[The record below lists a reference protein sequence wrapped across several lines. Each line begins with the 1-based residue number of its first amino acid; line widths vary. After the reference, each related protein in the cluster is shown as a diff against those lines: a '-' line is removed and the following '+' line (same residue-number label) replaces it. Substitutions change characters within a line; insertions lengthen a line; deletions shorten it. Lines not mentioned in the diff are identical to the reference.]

1 MLHQSL
7 PRFVAGIKTPFVKKM
22 NFINLANQYNKAQ
35 ICFKS
40 ILEPTVYDQERT

>member
-7 PRFVAGIKTPFVKKM
+7 PRFVAGIKIPFVKKN
-22 NFINLANQYNKAQ
+22 NFIDLANQYNKAQ

-40 ILEPTVYDQERT
+40 ILEPIVYDQERT